1 MQNLLV
7 EVENLKK
14 NYTHHKLYKI
24 QELPAVSDVSLLLR
38 KGETLGL
45 VGESGSGKTTLGQLI
60 GQLLDP
66 TEGIVLFEGQAI
78 EDMTSQQRKR
88 LKKDIQYVFQD
99 AYSSLNPRH
108 KVSKLIEEPLII
120 QKIGTP
126 AERKEWVNDMLNE
139 IGLDKSYRDA
149 YIHELSGGQRQRIGI
164 ARALILKPKLLVLDE
179 PVSALDVSVQSQIL
193 NLLKS
198 LQQKYQLTYMFI
210 SHDLNVVHYMSDRI
224 AVMYLGGIIEL
235 ANVNDL
241 YEHPLHPYTK
251 ALISAIP
258 TYKRQ
263 GEPVLLK
270 GEIASATDIP
280 NGCSLHP
287 RCPFATE
294 ICQFKKPVLEEVNQG
309 QYVSCHLS
317 RINGQ

>member
-1 MQNLLV
+1 MQNPLV

-14 NYTHHKLYKI
+14 NYTHRKLYKI
-24 QELPAVSDVSLLLR
+24 QELQAVSDVSLLLG

-45 VGESGSGKTTLGQLI
+45 VGESGSGKSTLGQLI

-78 EDMTSQQRKR
+78 EDMKGQQRQR

-198 LQQKYQLTYMFI
+198 LQQKSQLTYMFI

-224 AVMYLGGIIEL
+224 AVMYLGEIIEL

-294 ICQFKKPVLEEVNQG
+294 ICQFEKPVLEEVNQG

>member
-14 NYTHHKLYKI
+14 NYTHRKLYKI

-45 VGESGSGKTTLGQLI
+45 VGESGSGKSTLGQLI

-224 AVMYLGGIIEL
+224 AVMYLGEIIEL

-294 ICQFKKPVLEEVNQG
+294 ICQFEKPVLEEVNQG

>member
-14 NYTHHKLYKI
+14 NYTHRKLYKI

-45 VGESGSGKTTLGQLI
+45 VGESGSGKSTLGQLI

-139 IGLDKSYRDA
+139 IGLDKSYRDV

-224 AVMYLGGIIEL
+224 AVMYLGEIIEL

-241 YEHPLHPYTK
+241 YEHPFHPYTK

-294 ICQFKKPVLEEVNQG
+294 ICQFEKPVLEEVNQG

>member
-1 MQNLLV
+1 
-7 EVENLKK
+7 
-14 NYTHHKLYKI
+14 
-24 QELPAVSDVSLLLR
+24 
-38 KGETLGL
+38 
-45 VGESGSGKTTLGQLI
+45 
-60 GQLLDP
+60 
-66 TEGIVLFEGQAI
+66 
-78 EDMTSQQRKR
+78 
-88 LKKDIQYVFQD
+88 
-99 AYSSLNPRH
+99 
-108 KVSKLIEEPLII
+108 
-120 QKIGTP
+120 
-126 AERKEWVNDMLNE
+126 
-139 IGLDKSYRDA
+139 
-149 YIHELSGGQRQRIGI
+149 
-164 ARALILKPKLLVLDE
+164 
-179 PVSALDVSVQSQIL
+179 
-193 NLLKS
+193 
-198 LQQKYQLTYMFI
+198 
-210 SHDLNVVHYMSDRI
+210 MSDQI
-224 AVMYLGGIIEL
+224 AVMYLGEIIEL